1 MEDMPKI
8 RKPNTQWDPTAAKI
22 FNDICVEQVLANNR
36 PQGCLNIK
44 GYANLVTKFNE
55 QTGRNYTR
63 VQMKNRRD
71 ALKSEFTTWKTLLLS
86 ASGLGRDPRIGSIVA
101 SNEWWEEK
109 NQAMPQ
115 VKMFR
120 LAPLENEED
129 LEIMFSGA
137 SCTNVYA
144 MALGANE
151 ELNGNDNDVEE
162 VLSSPGDKPSRK
174 RGVAQN
180 FPIKKTKKNFRDL
193 QFKRFVDSFVEKL
206 VQASLLQPLRIMIM
220 LGKR

>member
-1 MEDMPKI
+1 
-8 RKPNTQWDPTAAKI
+8 
-22 FNDICVEQVLANNR
+22 
-36 PQGCLNIK
+36 
-44 GYANLVTKFNE
+44 
-55 QTGRNYTR
+55 
-63 VQMKNRRD
+63 
-71 ALKSEFTTWKTLLLS
+71 
-86 ASGLGRDPRIGSIVA
+86 
-101 SNEWWEEK
+101 
-109 NQAMPQ
+109 MPQ

-144 MALGANE
+144 MAPGANE

>member
-8 RKPNTQWDPTAAKI
+8 RKPNAQWDPTAAKI

-63 VQMKNRRD
+63 VQMKNRWD

-86 ASGLGRDPRIGSIVA
+86 ASGLGRDPRTGSIAA

-109 NQAMPQ
+109 IQ
-115 VKMFR
+115 VCNLHWILIYNM
-120 LAPLENEED
+120 
-129 LEIMFSGA
+129 
-137 SCTNVYA
+137 CH
-144 MALGANE
+144 
-151 ELNGNDNDVEE
+151 
-162 VLSSPGDKPSRK
+162 
-174 RGVAQN
+174 
-180 FPIKKTKKNFRDL
+180 
-193 QFKRFVDSFVEKL
+193 
-206 VQASLLQPLRIMIM
+206 MIT
-220 LGKR
+220 